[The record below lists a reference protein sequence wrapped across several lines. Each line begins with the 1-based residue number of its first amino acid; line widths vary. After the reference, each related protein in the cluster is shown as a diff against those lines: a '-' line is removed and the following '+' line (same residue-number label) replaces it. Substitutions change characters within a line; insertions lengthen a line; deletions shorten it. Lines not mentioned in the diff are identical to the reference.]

1 MAIFTHI
8 LQKENW
14 NIESFCYN
22 IVENHYII
30 MIGDLKF
37 LFFLAMHIHSCIFF
51 LKNLSPDVLYGEHS
65 ITYELNILK
74 NITI

>member
-30 MIGDLKF
+30 MIGDLN
-37 LFFLAMHIHSCIFF
+37 FFFFGYACSFMYFF

-74 NITI
+74 NINI

>member
-30 MIGDLKF
+30 MIDDLKN
-37 LFFLAMHIHSCIFF
+37 FFLRSSNIF
-51 LKNLSPDVLYGEHS
+51 LLS
-65 ITYELNILK
+65 
-74 NITI
+74 

>member
-1 MAIFTHI
+1 
-8 LQKENW
+8 
-14 NIESFCYN
+14 
-22 IVENHYII
+22 